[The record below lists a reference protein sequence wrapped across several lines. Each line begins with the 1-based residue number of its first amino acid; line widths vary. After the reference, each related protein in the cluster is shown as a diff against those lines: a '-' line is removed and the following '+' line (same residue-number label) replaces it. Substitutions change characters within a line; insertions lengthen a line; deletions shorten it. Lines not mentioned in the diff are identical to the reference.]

1 MGARADIRLTW
12 SFLSALTALWAV
24 NPGTYKVEDEADDLM
39 PALAQMCIKALATE
53 VRETVP
59 GSKQGREVPGALTLR
74 NGGRQ
79 AITIRVV
86 ANKIVHGSPER
97 VEVVDDDVRLYFV
110 NNPDADQRESWTEIW
125 FSAPAFLQVLHEILY
140 MRPHDSPPRD
150 QAVRSFVESLG
161 IDRLLPS
168 SVTGQRG

>member
-59 GSKQGREVPGALTLR
+59 GSKQ
-74 NGGRQ
+74 
-79 AITIRVV
+79 
-86 ANKIVHGSPER
+86 
-97 VEVVDDDVRLYFV
+97 
-110 NNPDADQRESWTEIW
+110 
-125 FSAPAFLQVLHEILY
+125 
-140 MRPHDSPPRD
+140 
-150 QAVRSFVESLG
+150 
-161 IDRLLPS
+161 DRLLPS
-168 SVTGQRG
+168 SVTGQQG